1 MSLNKDHYQVLASLL
16 EQLRSDVSNTQ
27 LNASELRQRLASLNQ
42 FFVQQI
48 VPLSEVDS
56 REREVRA
63 EASSDWNFAREQSYL
78 TEMSKQLR
86 LLEIDITF
94 FQGARQESTV
104 QARLQII
111 SDRLTTLIRYCDAIL
126 RPEDTGEQ

>member
-1 MSLNKDHYQVLASLL
+1 MSLNKDHYQVWVSLL
-16 EQLRSDVSNTQ
+16 EQLRSDATNTQ
-27 LNASELRQRLASLNQ
+27 LESTELRQRLASLKQ

-48 VPLSEVDS
+48 VPLTEQDS
-56 REREVRA
+56 
-63 EASSDWNFAREQSYL
+63 REQSYR

-86 LLEIDITF
+86 LLEIDIMF

-104 QARLQII
+104 KARLKTI

-126 RPEDTGEQ
+126 RPEDTGEK